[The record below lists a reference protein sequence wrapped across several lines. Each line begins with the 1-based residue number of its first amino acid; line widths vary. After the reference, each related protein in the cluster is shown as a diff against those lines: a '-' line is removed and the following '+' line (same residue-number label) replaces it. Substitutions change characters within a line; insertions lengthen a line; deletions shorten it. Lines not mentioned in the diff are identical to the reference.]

1 MIRGS
6 KIGILTRTRR
16 RVACRCGKAVG
27 VRGWRREQLVNA
39 DDPNFQ
45 VQPSMYDTFFTFYS
59 SSSLLTTTLP
69 SPELASISPSP
80 TFFIHHYNYLPSL
93 DKGTLIN

>member
-45 VQPSMYDTFFTFYS
+45 FNLPCMIHFSRS
-59 SSSLLTTTLP
+59 TLP
-69 SPELASISPSP
+69 PL
-80 TFFIHHYNYLPSL
+80 Y
-93 DKGTLIN
+93 